1 MICRPDLTD
10 IVVKQIYNGRWISY
24 GVLNKN
30 RNIMTSITE
39 ETKEQSLKA
48 LINFAVKLSNDE
60 N

>member
-1 MICRPDLTD
+1 LINRPDVKD

-39 ETKEQSLKA
+39 ETKEKSLEA
-48 LINFAVKLSNDE
+48 LINFAIRLSNDE